1 MSSLSAAKPARPI
14 ILYRSPLSGHSHRVQ
29 MFMSLLSLP
38 VKIIDV
44 DLPNR
49 AHKCPEFLATNP
61 FGQVPVIDDNGLVLY
76 DSNAIL
82 AYLARTYDNG
92 RWMPSNMQGLIGVQ
106 QWFSLAA
113 GPIYD
118 DPCAARL
125 VKLFGAPIDHE
136 RAMTISHNCSRPG
149 LRRARLR
156 PGRPTKRR
164 RCGCLQLHRPRTRRR
179 RTPGFLSAVA
189 RLACPGRSLARL
201 RANEALCRR
210 DGLRVIAA

>member
-136 RAMTISHNCSRPG
+136 RAMTISNNCSRSWTGTSSGSTSPWATDQASPMWLPTATSPTHPKAASAWIPIRSCALG
-149 LRRARLR
+149 LSGSK
-156 PGRPTKRR
+156 P
-164 RCGCLQLHRPRTRRR
+164 
-179 RTPGFLSAVA
+179 
-189 RLACPGRSLARL
+189 CPAS
-201 RANEALCRR
+201 CQ
-210 DGLRVIAA
+210 